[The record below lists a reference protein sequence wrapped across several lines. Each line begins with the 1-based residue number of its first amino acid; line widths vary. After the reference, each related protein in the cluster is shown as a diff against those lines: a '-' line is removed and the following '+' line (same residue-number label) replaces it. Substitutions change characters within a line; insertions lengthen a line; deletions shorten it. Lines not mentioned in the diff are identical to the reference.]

1 MTIGL
6 EGSQVAKC
14 ENKMLSSKCGEH
26 WKGFIVS
33 YNFESKLF
41 PHGAQ
46 YWRVQKVGKKFQYWL
61 CLEYPKILHC
71 YIVNI

>member
-46 YWRVQKVGKKFQYWL
+46 YWRVQKVGK
-61 CLEYPKILHC
+61 
-71 YIVNI
+71 